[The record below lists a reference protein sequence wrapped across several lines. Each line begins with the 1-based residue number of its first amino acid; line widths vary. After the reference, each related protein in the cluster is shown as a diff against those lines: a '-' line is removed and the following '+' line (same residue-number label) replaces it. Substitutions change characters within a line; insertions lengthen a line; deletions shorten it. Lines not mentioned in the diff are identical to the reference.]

1 MKIKKYV
8 FRVSNESWDRKKTCK
23 KVDNKMKINNNKN
36 LVAGKMKNVTKIG
49 FSELEYLLTVMSFS
63 LRFFFQLFY
72 EKIYYTNDD
81 ANV

>member
-1 MKIKKYV
+1 
-8 FRVSNESWDRKKTCK
+8 
-23 KVDNKMKINNNKN
+23 MKINNNKN

-63 LRFFFQLFY
+63 QRFFFQLFY